1 MLKLRSKIQIAS
13 VLVIAIIVL
22 LMTAPVILWAY
33 RDANDRL
40 ARSLLTRADVF
51 DQLWATRD
59 RGMMNT
65 VRLVASNP
73 DFRRIAL
80 NGDAGQLQA
89 ELRRRARGARAD
101 IAVLMDASGRVIG
114 QTDSLDPPRLAFPGL
129 LSSAAD
135 DARPVSILRH
145 GGRIYEMRTVPVPET
160 QPPLWLTIGYEL
172 GADATRSIHRL
183 TGLDA
188 TLIDLSQEPPA
199 VIASTLP
206 AGEAEAVVH
215 SVLAAQRLA
224 DGSRMAAAGEHRYRV
239 IQRRL
244 IDDAPDLVLLLQES
258 VSAARAGYAGL
269 RLHIAAVVL
278 FAMVAALLLG
288 GLLARHIGQ
297 PIGELLRAARRIREG
312 VYTEGLQIKR
322 SDELGELAAA
332 FNAMQ
337 EGIAEREERITYQAQ
352 FDQLTGLPNRLLA
365 LQKLADAIALADA
378 DGMPVSVLLI
388 DLNRLS
394 AITASLGHDIGD
406 ALLSQAAER
415 MRASLDARH
424 VLARLEGDE
433 FLVVMA
439 GVDASQAAETAAEL
453 LRLLGAGLSVQDVNV
468 SLDAFIGISC
478 FPEHGRQPDKLL
490 LRAAVAK
497 NDAKAAEEPVRV
509 YCDGREERHVRQL
522 AILGDLRRAARHD
535 EFKLFLQPKI
545 RLADNRVCGAEA
557 LLRWDHPNLGFLM
570 PNEFIS
576 IAEESGNIS
585 LVTDW
590 ALAASIRECRLW
602 QEEQLDLDISV
613 NLSGRDLLNP
623 DLPLMISALLRDHDL
638 SARYLVLEITE
649 QALVHDLAHA
659 RRVLGCLRDLGAR
672 ISIDDFGTGYSS
684 LVQVKNLPVDE
695 VKIDRSFVMELPG
708 NRADV
713 AIVRSAID
721 LAHSLGME
729 VLAEGVENRATLRW
743 LAAHACER
751 AQGFYIA
758 RPMPA
763 EQFGGWV
770 RDYNLALDRALESG
784 HGQVD
789 LSFAA
794 NAAAERIRTVG

>member
-13 VLVIAIIVL
+13 VLVIAGIVL
-22 LMTAPVILWAY
+22 VMTTPVMIWAY
-33 RDANDRL
+33 RDANERL
-40 ARSLLTRADVF
+40 ARSLVARAEVF
-51 DQLWATRD
+51 DQLWTTRH
-59 RGMMNT
+59 RGMLNT
-65 VRLVASNP
+65 VRLIASSP
-73 DFRRIAL
+73 
-80 NGDAGQLQA
+80 
-89 ELRRRARGARAD
+89 ELRRVALRGDANELRAELLRRMRAARAD
-101 IAVLMDASGRVIG
+101 IAILMDAGGRVIS
-114 QTDSLDPPRLAFPGL
+114 QTDGLQPPRRAFPGL
-129 LSSAAD
+129 LSDAAE
-135 DARPVSILRH
+135 AAQPVGIMH
-145 GGRIYEMRTVPVPET
+145 DQGRVYEMRTVRIPDTEPA
-160 QPPLWLTIGYEL
+160 LWLTIGHAL
-172 GADATRSIHRL
+172 DADATDSIRRL

-188 TLIDLSQEPPA
+188 TLLDLSGEQPG
-199 VIASTLP
+199 VLASTLP
-206 AGEAEAVVH
+206 AANAVAVARAA
-215 SVLAAQRLA
+215 LAAERQA
-224 DGSRMAAAGEHRYRV
+224 DGSLMAAAGEQRYRV
-239 IQRRL
+239 LPRR
-244 IDDAPDLVLLLQES
+244 IIADAPELLLLLQES
-258 VSAARAGYAGL
+258 VSTGRAGYAGL
-269 RLHIAAVVL
+269 RRQLAMIALFSLVV
-278 FAMVAALLLG
+278 ALLLG
-288 GLLARHIGQ
+288 GLLARHISQ
-297 PIGELLRAARRIREG
+297 PVGELLRAARRIREG
-312 VYTEGLQIKR
+312 VYSEGLQIRR
-322 SDELGELAAA
+322 SDELGELAVA

-365 LQKLADAIALADA
+365 LQKLTDAIALAQANDA
-378 DGMPVSVLLI
+378 PLSVLLI

-433 FLVVMA
+433 FLVVMS
-439 GVDASQAAETAAEL
+439 GVGREQAQHTATEL
-453 LRLLGAGLSVQDVNV
+453 LRLLGAGLSIQQVNV
-468 SLDAFIGISC
+468 SLDAVIGISC
-478 FPEHGRQPDKLL
+478 FPEHGEQPDKLL

-497 NDAKAAEEPVRV
+497 NDAKAADETFRV

-522 AILGDLRRAARHD
+522 AILGDLRRAARQD

-557 LLRWDHPNLGFLM
+557 LLRWDHPSFGFLM
-570 PNEFIS
+570 PDEFIS
-576 IAEESGNIS
+576 VAEESGNIS
-585 LVTDW
+585 LITDW
-590 ALAASIRECRLW
+590 ALTASIRECRLW
-602 QEEQLDLDISV
+602 QEDQIHLDISV

-638 SARYLVLEITE
+638 SADHLVLEITE
-649 QALVHDLAHA
+649 QALVHDFEHA

-684 LVQVKNLPVDE
+684 LVQVKKLPVDE

-708 NRADV
+708 NRTDV

-721 LAHSLGME
+721 LAHNLGME

-743 LAAHACER
+743 LAAHGCER

-763 EQFGGWV
+763 EHFGRWV
-770 RDYNLALDRALESG
+770 ADYHAALNSALESG
-784 HGQVD
+784 HAQVD

-794 NAAAERIRTVG
+794 GAAAERLRTAG